1 MKTRRRKYNLGLI
14 TRSEVRTM
22 P

>member
-1 MKTRRRKYNLGLI
+1 MKTRRRKYNLGLS